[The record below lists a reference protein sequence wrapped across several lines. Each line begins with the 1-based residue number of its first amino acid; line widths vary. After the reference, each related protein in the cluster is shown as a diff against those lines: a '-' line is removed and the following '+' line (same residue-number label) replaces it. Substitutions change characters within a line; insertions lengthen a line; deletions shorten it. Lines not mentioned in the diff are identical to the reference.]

1 MLSATMLKTPFHLIQ
16 TIDAECATVAEK
28 LTKSA
33 KQIKTKED
41 SRNVARVSAENE
53 TLALADTF
61 FELGKEGVISVEEKS
76 RPEIEIAKT
85 NGLRIDN
92 GFISPYMVNM
102 PDLTVD
108 LGEPYILVT
117 DQLLSSVEL
126 SKLGAKA
133 PPAAKPP

>member
-41 SRNVARVSAENE
+41 SRNVARVSAENK
-53 TLALADTF
+53 TLALAVADTF
-61 FELGKEGVISVEEKS
+61 FELGKEGVISIEENS

-85 NGLRIDN
+85 NGLRID
-92 GFISPYMVNM
+92 
-102 PDLTVD
+102 
-108 LGEPYILVT
+108 
-117 DQLLSSVEL
+117 Q
-126 SKLGAKA
+126 
-133 PPAAKPP
+133 PPAIHWKIGNFAARLFQMFARAKNCMMLDS